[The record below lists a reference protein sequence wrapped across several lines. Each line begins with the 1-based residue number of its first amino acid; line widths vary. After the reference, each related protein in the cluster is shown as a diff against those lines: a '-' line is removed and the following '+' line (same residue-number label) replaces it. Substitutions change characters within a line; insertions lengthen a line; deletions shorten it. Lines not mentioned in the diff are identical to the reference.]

1 MTEVDELFKTLKD
14 NINNRL
20 YTIPNEPKKCVL
32 HRYFDLIN
40 VTGYVVELIGVD
52 YVDRDLLFIADK
64 PHIDLFHH
72 GLAVLESRVFENR
85 CLWIDDDDITIID
98 TKGFYI

>member
-1 MTEVDELFKTLKD
+1 MTEVDELFKTLKANID
-14 NINNRL
+14 NR
-20 YTIPNEPKKCVL
+20 YYSVPNDPVRCIL
-32 HRYFDLIN
+32 NSYFDLVN
-40 VTGYVVELIGVD
+40 VPGYAIEIIDSGAID
-52 YVDRDLLFIADK
+52 KDLLFIADK

-72 GLAVLESRVFENR
+72 GLAVLSTRVFENR